1 VAEQAT
7 EALTEPAGEADR
19 GRIEPGAGREPGEA
33 GLDPRG
39 ALPNLVVIGAQKCGT
54 SGLHFYLDCHPEISM
69 SSPKELNFFI
79 RERNWQRGIEWYR
92 EHFDP
97 SSPVRGESSPNYT
110 TYPHHLGVPQRMREV
125 VPDAKL
131 IFLVRDPIERI
142 AAHWVHNYAK
152 RREKGDLRA
161 TLLHPNTTYVLR
173 SQYHL
178 QLRQFLNHYPQSQ
191 TLVLEQ
197 EDLRLRREQTLR
209 GVFSFLGV
217 DPEFEHPRFHRE
229 RHRSSRKRRATWL
242 GTKVQPMRRSRWGAR
257 LPVVLWNALDVGLPL
272 GKQIPRPDVREA
284 LGPEVLEVL
293 HEDADQLRELTGR
306 RFENWSV

>member
-1 VAEQAT
+1 VVEQAT
-7 EALTEPAGEADR
+7 EAPAK
-19 GRIEPGAGREPGEA
+19 PGSAPTDPGVGGQPREA

-69 SSPKELNFFI
+69 STPKELNFFI
-79 RERNWQRGIEWYR
+79 RERNWQQGLEWYR
-92 EHFDP
+92 SLFDP

-110 TYPHHLGVPQRMREV
+110 TYPHHLGVPERMREV

-131 IFLVRDPIERI
+131 ILLVRDPLERI

-152 RREKGDLRA
+152 RRERGDLRA

-178 QLRQFLNHYPQSQ
+178 QLRQFLNHYPESQ
-191 TLVLEQ
+191 VLVLEQ
-197 EDLRLRREQTLR
+197 EDLRLRRSQTLR
-209 GVFSFLGV
+209 SVFSFLGV
-217 DPEFEHPRFHRE
+217 DPGFEHPRFHRE

-242 GTKVQPMRRSRWGAR
+242 GMKAEPLRRTRWGSR
-257 LPVVLWNALDVGLPL
+257 LPKVVWNVADVGLAL
-272 GKQIPRPDVREA
+272 GKPIPRPDVRDA

-293 HEDADQLRELTGR
+293 HEDADRLRELTGR

>member
-1 VAEQAT
+1 MRTVPSAAVNEQAT
-7 EALTEPAGEADR
+7 QTPSGSQAAAGET
-19 GRIEPGAGREPGEA
+19 
-33 GLDPRG
+33 LDPRG

-54 SGLHFYLDCHPEISM
+54 SGLHFYLGMHPEITM
-69 SSPKELNFFI
+69 STPKELNFFI
-79 RERNWQRGIEWYR
+79 QERNWQRGLEWYR

-110 TYPHHLGVPQRMREV
+110 TYPHHLGVAERMREV

-152 RREKGDLRA
+152 RRERGDLRT

-173 SQYHL
+173 SQFHL
-178 QLRQFLNHYPQSQ
+178 QLRQFLNHFPESQ
-191 TLVLEQ
+191 ILVLEQ
-197 EDLRLRREQTLR
+197 EELRLRRTETLR
-209 GVFSFLGV
+209 EVFSYLGV
-217 DPEFEHPRFHRE
+217 DPDFEHPRFHRE

-242 GTKVQPMRRSRWGAR
+242 GMRVQPLRRTRWGSRVPRFA
-257 LPVVLWNALDVGLPL
+257 WNLLDTGLPL
-272 GKQIPRPDVREA
+272 GKQIPRPDVRDA

-293 HEDADQLRELTGR
+293 HEDAERLRAATGR